1 MAMMASR
8 RLLQTLVVNR
18 SSSSYNYGIISRSIS
33 SSPRLE
39 SMGWFDK
46 IKTAI
51 TGKGAD
57 PKPESISLIDFAE
70 QMDKAR
76 KLGQFKNFVVGR
88 CSETTISNA
97 FEKHSAI
104 LRYLGSIDATGEKLT
119 NTHKNDAAKHCN
131 CTIAEVEHILA
142 KFSWAKEAQKK
153 IEKLKEE
160 GKPLPK
166 SFSEVQKLVG
176 SSPLEV
182 GRSNL
187 AKTGQISRN
196 ALCPCGSQKRY
207 KRCCGANTA

>member
-8 RLLQTLVVNR
+8 RLLQTLVANR

-39 SMGWFDK
+39 STGWFDK
-46 IKTAI
+46 IKSAV
-51 TGKGAD
+51 TGKAAD
-57 PKPESISLIDFAE
+57 PKPESFSLIDFAE

-88 CSETTISNA
+88 CSETTITHA

-119 NTHKNDAAKHCN
+119 NTHKSDAAKHCN

-142 KFSWAKEAQKK
+142 KYSWAKEAQKK

-187 AKTGQISRN
+187 AKSGQISRN

>member
-1 MAMMASR
+1 MAMAAR
-8 RLLQTLVVNR
+8 RFLQTLVANR
-18 SSSSYNYGIISRSIS
+18 SSCSYDYGIISRSIA

-46 IKTAI
+46 IKSAV

-57 PKPESISLIDFAE
+57 PQPDSFSLIYFAE

-76 KLGQFKNFVVGR
+76 KLGTFKNFVMGR
-88 CSETTISNA
+88 CSEATISNA

-104 LRYLGSIDATGEKLT
+104 LRYLGSIDATGENLT
-119 NTHKNDAAKHCN
+119 NSHKSDAVKHCN
-131 CTIAEVEHILA
+131 CTIADVEHILA
-142 KFSWAKEAQKK
+142 KYSWAKEAQRK
-153 IEKLKEE
+153 IDKLKEE

-176 SSPLEV
+176 TTPLEV
-182 GRSNL
+182 GRENL

-196 ALCPCGSQKRY
+196 APCPCRSGKRY
-207 KRCCGANTA
+207 KRCCGANTT